1 MIHSVKLSE
10 QDGLQVL
17 RVERPQEV
25 LAYRPSFVGAYQ
37 TIFAEAPYYERFF
50 PNEAE
55 AVLRRCLQT
64 PGHISLLVVR
74 GATQVVGF
82 AMGVPLASRQDV
94 YRDMGGLLPVAHTF
108 YLAELG
114 VLPEF
119 RNRGLGAML
128 VQKRLEM
135 IDKKVFSHVVLRTS
149 TSQEEGPKLYERA
162 GFEDIGVYQE
172 VSARRIDGSV
182 RTDRRLFFSKVL

>member
-1 MIHSVKLSE
+1 MNISE
-10 QDGLQVL
+10 RDGLCIL
-17 RVERPQEV
+17 RVERPQQV

-55 AVLRRCLQT
+55 GVLQRCLQT

-82 AMGVPLASRQDV
+82 AMGVPLSSRQDV
-94 YRDMGGLLPVAHTF
+94 YREMGGLLPVAHTF

-114 VLPEF
+114 ILPEY
-119 RNRGLGAML
+119 RRKGLGAEL
-128 VQKRLEM
+128 VAKRLAL
-135 IDKKVFSHVVLRTS
+135 IDRKVFSHVVLRNS
-149 TSQEEGPKLYERA
+149 TNINVSENIYKHA

-172 VSARRIDGSV
+172 VSSRRIDGGV
-182 RTDRRLFFSKVL
+182 RTDRRRFLSKVL